1 MRQIEMFMSTE
12 DTQLTTLTS
21 LEKRKLSRAKYELNN
36 PKKIWAK
43 YVCKDAK
50 KRAVKK
56 NVPFDVT
63 AKYIVSIMTDE
74 CPVFGTTF
82 QWVGNGGILPTSPS
96 LDRIDPSKGYVEGN
110 LVIISSKAN
119 SIKSAYKSKDL
130 YKVAQW
136 LEQIEATSV

>member
-1 MRQIEMFMSTE
+1 MFMSTE

-21 LEKRKLSRAKYELNN
+21 LDKEKLRRKRYKDSH
-36 PKKIWAK
+36 PKKVWAAYAK
-43 YVCKDAK
+43 RDAK
-50 KRAVKK
+50 NRAAKK
-56 NVPFDVT
+56 GLPFDISV
-63 AKYIVSIMTDE
+63 AYVESLQTDE
-74 CPVFGTTF
+74 CPVFGTKF
-82 QWVGNGGILPTSPS
+82 QWMGNGKIKPTSPS
-96 LDRIDPSKGYVEGN
+96 LDRIDPSKGYIEGN